1 MYIHT
6 CIYVKKITINSATV
20 SFYLKP
26 SSSFMYLL
34 FLDVFD
40 FTSIYL
46 FVMSLPFILFPP
58 SFSPSINFS
67 FSIYLPVKT
76 LKNSR
81 KSHPHTHTQSNPT
94 QNAQIQV
101 TLILPKIHSLSV
113 LKTLQK
119 SNRQPKLTARNFL
132 KTTSHDIN

>member
-1 MYIHT
+1 MSKKSQST
-6 CIYVKKITINSATV
+6 QLQCRFTSNPLLPSCIYYFLMFLTLLLSI
-20 SFYLKP
+20 
-26 SSSFMYLL
+26 YLL
-34 FLDVFD
+34 FL
-40 FTSIYL
+40 YL
-46 FVMSLPFILFPP
+46 LFYFLHLFPP
-58 SFSPSINFS
+58 LLTFLSL
-67 FSIYLPVKT
+67 SIYQLKLWKT
-76 LKNSR
+76 REKVI
-81 KSHPHTHTQSNPT
+81 HTHTQSNPT